1 MTDFGGT
8 ALEVAYNP
16 VPAAGRVARHQATRV
31 RLALQALVIVA
42 VVALIWA
49 IARSSFD
56 LGTLMGM
63 LIGWAVVFVVMFTI
77 QNLRL
82 RAARKD
88 LLTINEGTVLRLD
101 PSGIAMRREQR
112 VAGSGGSGRPGRA
125 GGSAG
130 SAGAGAAGAQAS
142 DQQAGSSGEPGDSS
156 LERIPAHPADPAL
169 DLVRWSEVAEF
180 SVLGSSLGA
189 GPVVRLVDSEG
200 HRWEVPVSW
209 LDALPG
215 TIDSAARAWSG
226 GRTGLDVTGLDRPF

>member
-1 MTDFGGT
+1 MTDFGGA

-112 VAGSGGSGRPGRA
+112 VAGSGGSGRPGRP

-130 SAGAGAAGAQAS
+130 SAGAQAS
-142 DQQAGSSGEPGDSS
+142 GPEAGSSGEPGDSS
-156 LERIPAHPADPAL
+156 PEGVPAHPADPAL
-169 DLVRWSEVAEF
+169 DLVRWPEVAEF
-180 SVLGSSLGA
+180 AVLGSSLGA
-189 GPVVRLVDSEG
+189 GPVVRLVDSGG